1 MITPSHNRMNKN
13 QESDPVDFLI
23 RQAQPEMSRMECAAE
38 LGFDARLRMALGQQ
52 TASIYFAWEDAAKR
66 SLKIAGALTA
76 VIVVQFG
83 LWVAASIG
91 DGLPQ
96 SNLTIEWLL
105 LGI

>member
-1 MITPSHNRMNKN
+1 MNKN
-13 QESDPVDFLI
+13 QESDPLELLI
-23 RQAQPEMSRMECAAE
+23 RQAQPEMSRMESAAE
-38 LGFDARLRMALGQQ
+38 LGFDARLRKALGQQ
-52 TASIYFAWEDAAKR
+52 TASTSFVWEDAVKR
-66 SLKIAGALTA
+66 SLKFAGALTA

-96 SNLTIEWLL
+96 TNFTIERLL